1 MDYVET
7 NETHGCLKVVNRNL
21 LLAAVDGQLLSIL
34 HMIEFDRTN
43 PQDHFSAS
51 LNDFVDYLVCFTVHK
66 RQGVLHKRHF
76 DPGRKVCPLIR
87 Q

>member
-21 LLAAVDGQLLSIL
+21 LLAAVEGQLLGIL
-34 HMIEFDRTN
+34 YMIESDRTN
-43 PQDHFSAS
+43 SQNHFSIS

-66 RQGVLHKRHF
+66 WQGVHSKRHF
-76 DPGRKVCPLIR
+76 DRGRKVCSLIR
-87 Q
+87 K